1 MNQFLKLLVLPIT
14 LLLILLLFRDRI
26 APKEVA
32 LNTTGITISFYLL
45 QAAERGVPSDT
56 PSSKP
61 PDAKEIQDVARKAS
75 TLSLNETTI
84 LWVDDNP
91 QNQVYE
97 RKALSA
103 LGIQFVLAESTT
115 EAIPLLKNQQFDV
128 VITDFKRAD
137 DDRGGYTL
145 LDEVKKLPNP
155 PPLIIYSSSASPELE
170 ADARKRGAYAE
181 TNMPQRLFSLAIQ
194 AVTDRK

>member
-1 MNQFLKLLVLPIT
+1 MNQFLKLLVLPVT

-32 LNTTGITISFYLL
+32 LNATGITISFYLV
-45 QAAERGVPSDT
+45 QAAERGGPSNT
-56 PSSKP
+56 PPSTP
-61 PDAKEIQDVARKAS
+61 PDTKEIQDVARKAS
-75 TLSLNETTI
+75 TLSLNETKI

-91 QNQVYE
+91 QNQVNE

-103 LGIQFVLAESTT
+103 LGIQFVLAENTT
-115 EAIPLLKNQQFDV
+115 EAIPLLANQQFDV

-145 LDEVKKLPNP
+145 LDKVKKLPNP